1 MSDVY
6 TDKKYDMTVVAHSGR
21 LDPYNFLS
29 RYRSDSGDYLSLLS
43 GDVDALLD
51 EALQEKDEAK
61 RKELYAQIQQI
72 LAEEVP
78 CVYIQSLSKFYGLT
92 ENVEGFTIY
101 PIDMLNL
108 KAISFS

>member
-1 MSDVY
+1 MFLVSPTFAFFSGHIFFRVKFLKMSLTSVNRPEFIPSFSV
-6 TDKKYDMTVVAHSGR
+6 KV
-21 LDPYNFLS
+21 
-29 RYRSDSGDYLSLLS
+29 
-43 GDVDALLD
+43 

-61 RKELYAQIQQI
+61 RKELYEQIQQI